1 MSDCYHLCMCC
12 VLQGCVVCM
21 SGVLGAYCWE
31 SAHRRCAAATPLDPD
46 GRVVLARVWLAG
58 KLRAQAQVLK
68 KAVADEQ
75 ARNVEFKVSR
85 RFIVAAVCHHFLNMI
100 YRMSLKDK
108 EQAMRK
114 LLQEVESLNF
124 CNQQLTKR
132 VSFLQEELEEDRS
145 KKTKQKKQ
153 HASSVHQ
160 GIIDAELQ
168 SRIEENEKLHLQLKL
183 KSCEKELKEV
193 SLKNELS
200 ESKLAELTVRLEKE
214 LQEAKTIIEQN
225 VHFRDAGDERAP
237 GMDVPVTWH
246 SYESSVRSLLWQLAE
261 LVPELSQTL
270 STLHT
275 YAEQRVR
282 LLLTGAICGLD
293 PQLAQG
299 PLQVFAQHLHGNVAY
314 LQPIEEAYQA
324 YFDTICQ
331 RELYILDGGPTL
343 SPLSA
348 ALCRYVSYLHKL
360 LPYVALSLR
369 AGASSPTSEV
379 KCHELRAKLGHVVN
393 RVVIKFDKMSR
404 YLLLLS
410 TKGCEPGSNT
420 CRCAG
425 YLAVVGKLVGIT
437 KCLWD
442 DFEEVKRQLSSL
454 MLFEHELPTVSL
466 EAKNT
471 DDCLVSSLASVANSC
486 KKASAA
492 SLSRALEA
500 KVLLSK
506 EAYQCRGFSSH
517 TKPPLCKAHLG
528 PHAALLRQR
537 GAAYLRTCQLYTKSP
552 ECVPYGIAIENSGAL
567 QSHVE
572 NKESFAQQL
581 ESLKNKVWKLE
592 EEKEHWMLEWQL
604 LQAKYERQAKDVLPV
619 SGLSQ
624 GEGDGH
630 DGQLI
635 VDHFKARIK
644 EMIRQNQLADSKAV
658 YYYSECKALQKRL
671 HLAEEQQLE
680 LERQLQ
686 DKQLA
691 LQQLRDEMRSTA
703 HSYEDQLST
712 MSEHLASMNEK
723 LTQQKDEIDA
733 LRHSSSSTK
742 VTRQTTQSRTDWS
755 AADDLL
761 DATPEETPSSSA
773 AQPPESP
780 EMQDHTPSQPSTSQA
795 VATRQLR
802 PPEVR
807 RPPDRYGDFV

>member
-1 MSDCYHLCMCC
+1 MD
-12 VLQGCVVCM
+12 
-21 SGVLGAYCWE
+21 E
-31 SAHRRCAAATPLDPD
+31 SASPEGGLPAKYQK
-46 GRVVLARVWLAG
+46 LAYEYS

-75 ARNVEFKVSR
+75 AKNAELKD
-85 RFIVAAVCHHFLNMI
+85 C
-100 YRMSLKDK
+100 LKDK
-108 EQAMRK
+108 DQGMRK

-145 KKTKQKKQ
+145 RKNKKH
-153 HASSVHQ
+153 HAAATASPMHQ

-168 SRIEENEKLHLQLKL
+168 SRIEENEKLHLQVSAAELEHKQTVEKLEMELDKVRQALATHEDQLSDAVGRREEQISRLTQERAKLELKL

-193 SLKNELS
+193 SMKNELS
-200 ESKLAELTVRLEKE
+200 ESKLAEVTEILGSRLE
-214 LQEAKTIIEQN
+214 EARTIVEQN
-225 VHFRDAGDERAP
+225 VHFRDVGDGRAS
-237 GMDVPVTWH
+237 GLDVPVTRH
-246 SYESSVRSLLWQLAE
+246 SHENGVRALLWQLAE
-261 LVPELSQTL
+261 LVPEVSQAL

-282 LLLTGAICGLD
+282 LLLAGAICGLD
-293 PQLAQG
+293 PQLAQA

-324 YFDTICQ
+324 YFDAICQ
-331 RELYILDGGPTL
+331 QELYIFDGGPVI
-343 SPLSA
+343 SPMSA
-348 ALCRYVSYLHKL
+348 ALSRYVSYLNKL
-360 LPYVALSLR
+360 LPYVALSLK
-369 AGASSPTSEV
+369 AGASSPTSDM

-393 RVVIKFDKMSR
+393 RVVVKFDKMSR

-410 TKGCEPGSNT
+410 AKGCEPGSKMCHCT
-420 CRCAG
+420 G

-437 KCLWD
+437 KCLWE
-442 DFEEVKRQLSSL
+442 DFEDVKRQLSSL
-454 MLFEHELPTVSL
+454 MLLEHELPTVSS
-466 EAKNT
+466 EARTT

-486 KKASAA
+486 KK
-492 SLSRALEA
+492 LSRALEG

-506 EAYQCRGFSSH
+506 EAYQCRGLIR
-517 TKPPLCKAHLG
+517 TKPLCTSHLG

-537 GAAYLRTCQLYTKSP
+537 GTAYLRTCQLYTRSP
-552 ECVPYGIAIENSGAL
+552 DCVPYSIAIENSGAL

-581 ESLKNKVWKLE
+581 ESLKNKVRKLE

-604 LQAKYERQAKDVLPV
+604 LQVKYERQAKDMLPV
-619 SGLSQ
+619 SGQLLNK

-630 DGQLI
+630 DGQVI
-635 VDHFKARIK
+635 AEHFKARIK

-671 HLAEEQQLE
+671 HLAEQHKVE
-680 LERQLQ
+680 LENQLQ
-686 DKQLA
+686 DTQLT

-703 HSYEDQLST
+703 RSYEDQLST

-742 VTRQTTQSRTDWS
+742 FGKK
-755 AADDLL
+755 LK
-761 DATPEETPSSSA
+761 PK
-773 AQPPESP
+773 
-780 EMQDHTPSQPSTSQA
+780 
-795 VATRQLR
+795 
-802 PPEVR
+802 
-807 RPPDRYGDFV
+807 

>member
-1 MSDCYHLCMCC
+1 MD
-12 VLQGCVVCM
+12 
-21 SGVLGAYCWE
+21 E
-31 SAHRRCAAATPLDPD
+31 SASPEGGLPAKYQK
-46 GRVVLARVWLAG
+46 LAYEYS

-75 ARNVEFKVSR
+75 AKNAELKD
-85 RFIVAAVCHHFLNMI
+85 C
-100 YRMSLKDK
+100 LKDK
-108 EQAMRK
+108 DQGMRK

-145 KKTKQKKQ
+145 RKNKKKH
-153 HASSVHQ
+153 HAAATASPMHQ

-168 SRIEENEKLHLQLKL
+168 SRIEENEKLHLQVSAAELEHKQTVEKLEMELDKVRQALATHEDQLSDAVGRREEQISRLTQERAKLELKL

-193 SLKNELS
+193 SMKNELS
-200 ESKLAELTVRLEKE
+200 ESKLAEVTEILGSRLE
-214 LQEAKTIIEQN
+214 EARTIVEQN
-225 VHFRDAGDERAP
+225 VHFRDVGDGRAS
-237 GMDVPVTWH
+237 GLDVPVTRH
-246 SYESSVRSLLWQLAE
+246 SHENGVRALLWQLAE
-261 LVPELSQTL
+261 LVPEVSQAL

-282 LLLTGAICGLD
+282 LLLAGAICGLD
-293 PQLAQG
+293 PQLAQA

-324 YFDTICQ
+324 YFDAICQ
-331 RELYILDGGPTL
+331 QELYIFDGGPVI
-343 SPLSA
+343 SPMSA
-348 ALCRYVSYLHKL
+348 ALSRYVSYLNKL
-360 LPYVALSLR
+360 LPYVALSLK
-369 AGASSPTSEV
+369 AGASSPTSDM

-393 RVVIKFDKMSR
+393 RVVVKFDKMSR

-410 TKGCEPGSNT
+410 AKGCEPGSKMCHCT
-420 CRCAG
+420 G

-437 KCLWD
+437 KCLWE
-442 DFEEVKRQLSSL
+442 DFEDVKRQLSSL
-454 MLFEHELPTVSL
+454 MLLEHELPTVSS
-466 EAKNT
+466 EARTT

-486 KKASAA
+486 KK
-492 SLSRALEA
+492 LSRALEG

-506 EAYQCRGFSSH
+506 EAYQCRGLIR
-517 TKPPLCKAHLG
+517 TKPLCTSHLG

-537 GAAYLRTCQLYTKSP
+537 GTAYLRTCQLYTRSP
-552 ECVPYGIAIENSGAL
+552 DCVPYSIAIENSGAL

-581 ESLKNKVWKLE
+581 ESLKNKVRKLE

-604 LQAKYERQAKDVLPV
+604 LQVKYERQAKDMLPV
-619 SGLSQ
+619 SGQLLNK

-630 DGQLI
+630 DGQVI
-635 VDHFKARIK
+635 AEHFKARIK

-671 HLAEEQQLE
+671 HLAEQHKVE
-680 LERQLQ
+680 LENQLQ
-686 DKQLA
+686 DTQLT

-703 HSYEDQLST
+703 RSYEDQLST

-742 VTRQTTQSRTDWS
+742 FGKK
-755 AADDLL
+755 LK
-761 DATPEETPSSSA
+761 PK
-773 AQPPESP
+773 
-780 EMQDHTPSQPSTSQA
+780 
-795 VATRQLR
+795 
-802 PPEVR
+802 
-807 RPPDRYGDFV
+807 

>member
-1 MSDCYHLCMCC
+1 MDESSSPECGLPAKYQKL
-12 VLQGCVVCM
+12 
-21 SGVLGAYCWE
+21 AYE
-31 SAHRRCAAATPLDPD
+31 YS
-46 GRVVLARVWLAG
+46 

-75 ARNVEFKVSR
+75 ARNAEFKD
-85 RFIVAAVCHHFLNMI
+85 A
-100 YRMSLKDK
+100 LKDK

-132 VSFLQEELEEDRS
+132 VGFLQEELEEDRS
-145 KKTKQKKQ
+145 KKNKKKQ
-153 HASSVHQ
+153 HASSMHQ
-160 GIIDAELQ
+160 GVIDAELQ
-168 SRIEENEKLHLQLKL
+168 SRIEENEKLHLQVSAAELEHRQTVEKLEAKLEEVHQVLATHEDQLSDAVAKREEQINRLTQERAKLELKL

-193 SLKNELS
+193 SMKNELS
-200 ESKLAELTVRLEKE
+200 ESKLAELTVRLERE
-214 LQEAKTIIEQN
+214 LQEAKTTIEQN
-225 VHFRDAGDERAP
+225 VHFRDAGDGRAP

-246 SYESSVRSLLWQLAE
+246 SHESNVRALLWQLAE
-261 LVPELSQTL
+261 LVPELSQAL

-331 RELYILDGGPTL
+331 QELYILDGGPPL

-360 LPYVALSLR
+360 LPYAVLSLR
-369 AGASSPTSEV
+369 ASSPTSEA
-379 KCHELRAKLGHVVN
+379 KCHELRAKLEYVVN
-393 RVVIKFDKMSR
+393 RVVVKFDKMSR

-410 TKGCEPGSNT
+410 TKGCEPGSKA
-420 CRCAG
+420 CCCAG

-437 KCLWD
+437 KCLWE
-442 DFEEVKRQLSSL
+442 DFEDVKRQLSSL
-454 MLFEHELPTVSL
+454 MLFEHELPTVPL
-466 EAKNT
+466 EAQTT
-471 DDCLVSSLASVANSC
+471 DDCLVSSLASVANCC
-486 KKASAA
+486 KK
-492 SLSRALEA
+492 LSRALEA

-506 EAYQCRGFSSH
+506 EAYQCRGSR
-517 TKPPLCKAHLG
+517 TKPSLCKSHLG

-537 GAAYLRTCQLYTKSP
+537 GTAYLRTCQLYTRSP

-581 ESLKNKVWKLE
+581 ESLKSKVWKLE

-604 LQAKYERQAKDVLPV
+604 LQAKYERQAKTMLPV
-619 SGLSQ
+619 SGQSQ

-635 VDHFKARIK
+635 MDHFKARIK

-671 HLAEEQQLE
+671 HLAEQHQLE
-680 LERQLQ
+680 LEKQLQ

-691 LQQLRDEMRSTA
+691 LQQLKDEMRSTA

-742 VTRQTTQSRTDWS
+742 FGGKK
-755 AADDLL
+755 LK
-761 DATPEETPSSSA
+761 PK
-773 AQPPESP
+773 
-780 EMQDHTPSQPSTSQA
+780 
-795 VATRQLR
+795 
-802 PPEVR
+802 
-807 RPPDRYGDFV
+807 

>member
-1 MSDCYHLCMCC
+1 MDESSSPECGLPAKYQKL
-12 VLQGCVVCM
+12 
-21 SGVLGAYCWE
+21 AYE
-31 SAHRRCAAATPLDPD
+31 YS
-46 GRVVLARVWLAG
+46 

-75 ARNVEFKVSR
+75 ARNVEFKD
-85 RFIVAAVCHHFLNMI
+85 A
-100 YRMSLKDK
+100 LKDK

-168 SRIEENEKLHLQLKL
+168 SRIEENEKLHLQVSAAELEHRETVEKLEAKLEEVQQVLATHEDQLSDAVTKREEQINRLTQERAKLELKL

-200 ESKLAELTVRLEKE
+200 ESKLAELTVRLERE

-225 VHFRDAGDERAP
+225 VHFRDAGDGRAP

-425 YLAVVGKLVGIT
+425 YLAVVGKLVGIA
-437 KCLWD
+437 KCLWE

-486 KKASAA
+486 KK
-492 SLSRALEA
+492 LSRALEA

-528 PHAALLRQR
+528 T
-537 GAAYLRTCQLYTKSP
+537 TC
-552 ECVPYGIAIENSGAL
+552 
-567 QSHVE
+567 
-572 NKESFAQQL
+572 
-581 ESLKNKVWKLE
+581 
-592 EEKEHWMLEWQL
+592 
-604 LQAKYERQAKDVLPV
+604 
-619 SGLSQ
+619 
-624 GEGDGH
+624 
-630 DGQLI
+630 
-635 VDHFKARIK
+635 
-644 EMIRQNQLADSKAV
+644 
-658 YYYSECKALQKRL
+658 
-671 HLAEEQQLE
+671 
-680 LERQLQ
+680 
-686 DKQLA
+686 
-691 LQQLRDEMRSTA
+691 
-703 HSYEDQLST
+703 
-712 MSEHLASMNEK
+712 
-723 LTQQKDEIDA
+723 
-733 LRHSSSSTK
+733 
-742 VTRQTTQSRTDWS
+742 
-755 AADDLL
+755 
-761 DATPEETPSSSA
+761 
-773 AQPPESP
+773 
-780 EMQDHTPSQPSTSQA
+780 STSQA
-795 VATRQLR
+795 EGRSLPQNMSAVH
-802 PPEVR
+802 EKS
-807 RPPDRYGDFV
+807 

>member
-1 MSDCYHLCMCC
+1 MD
-12 VLQGCVVCM
+12 
-21 SGVLGAYCWE
+21 E
-31 SAHRRCAAATPLDPD
+31 SSSPECGLPAKYQK
-46 GRVVLARVWLAG
+46 LAFEYS

-75 ARNVEFKVSR
+75 ARNVEFKD
-85 RFIVAAVCHHFLNMI
+85 A
-100 YRMSLKDK
+100 LKDK

-145 KKTKQKKQ
+145 KKNKKKQ
-153 HASSVHQ
+153 HASSMHQ

-168 SRIEENEKLHLQLKL
+168 SRIEENEKLHLQVSAAELEHRQTVEKLEAKLEEVQQVLATHEDQLSDAVTKREEQINRLTQERAKLELKL
-183 KSCEKELKEV
+183 KACEKELKEV
-193 SLKNELS
+193 SMRNELS
-200 ESKLAELTVRLEKE
+200 ESKLAELTVRLERE

-225 VHFRDAGDERAP
+225 VHFRDAGDGRAP

-246 SYESSVRSLLWQLAE
+246 WHESSVRSLLWQLAE
-261 LVPELSQTL
+261 LVPELSQAL

-299 PLQVFAQHLHGNVAY
+299 PLQLFAQHLHGNVAY

-331 RELYILDGGPTL
+331 QELYILDGGPTL

-393 RVVIKFDKMSR
+393 RVVVKFDKMSR

-410 TKGCEPGSNT
+410 TKGCEPGSKT
-420 CRCAG
+420 CHCSG

-437 KCLWD
+437 KCLWE
-442 DFEEVKRQLSSL
+442 DFEDVKRQLSSL

-466 EAKNT
+466 EAKTT

-486 KKASAA
+486 KK
-492 SLSRALEA
+492 LSRALEA

-517 TKPPLCKAHLG
+517 TKPPLCKSHLG

-537 GAAYLRTCQLYTKSP
+537 GTAYLRTCQLYTKSP

-604 LQAKYERQAKDVLPV
+604 LQAKYERQAKDMLPV

-624 GEGDGH
+624 GDGH

-635 VDHFKARIK
+635 VDHFKARVK
-644 EMIRQNQLADSKAV
+644 EMVRQNQLADSKAV

-671 HLAEEQQLE
+671 QLAEQQQLE
-680 LERQLQ
+680 LEKQLQ

-742 VTRQTTQSRTDWS
+742 GFGKK
-755 AADDLL
+755 LK
-761 DATPEETPSSSA
+761 PK
-773 AQPPESP
+773 
-780 EMQDHTPSQPSTSQA
+780 
-795 VATRQLR
+795 
-802 PPEVR
+802 
-807 RPPDRYGDFV
+807 

>member
-1 MSDCYHLCMCC
+1 MD
-12 VLQGCVVCM
+12 
-21 SGVLGAYCWE
+21 E
-31 SAHRRCAAATPLDPD
+31 SASPEGGLPAKYQK
-46 GRVVLARVWLAG
+46 LAYEYS

-75 ARNVEFKVSR
+75 AKNAELKD
-85 RFIVAAVCHHFLNMI
+85 C
-100 YRMSLKDK
+100 LKDK
-108 EQAMRK
+108 DQGMRK

-145 KKTKQKKQ
+145 RKNKKKH
-153 HASSVHQ
+153 HAAATASPMHQ

-168 SRIEENEKLHLQLKL
+168 SRIEENEKLHLQVSAAELEHKQTVEKLEMELDKVRQALATHEDQLSDAVGRREEQISRLTQERAKLELKL

-193 SLKNELS
+193 SMKNELS
-200 ESKLAELTVRLEKE
+200 ESKLAEVTEILGSRLE
-214 LQEAKTIIEQN
+214 EARTIVEQN
-225 VHFRDAGDERAP
+225 VHFRDVGDGRAP
-237 GMDVPVTWH
+237 GLDVPVTRH
-246 SYESSVRSLLWQLAE
+246 SHENGVRALLWQLAE
-261 LVPELSQTL
+261 LVPEVSQAL

-282 LLLTGAICGLD
+282 LLLAGAICGLD
-293 PQLAQG
+293 PQLAQA

-324 YFDTICQ
+324 YFDAICQ
-331 RELYILDGGPTL
+331 QELYILDGGPVI
-343 SPLSA
+343 SPMSA
-348 ALCRYVSYLHKL
+348 ALSRYVSYLNKL
-360 LPYVALSLR
+360 LPYVALSLK
-369 AGASSPTSEV
+369 AGASSPTSDM

-393 RVVIKFDKMSR
+393 RVVVKFDKMSR

-410 TKGCEPGSNT
+410 AKGCEPGSKMCHCT
-420 CRCAG
+420 G

-437 KCLWD
+437 KCLWE
-442 DFEEVKRQLSSL
+442 DFEDVKRQLSSL
-454 MLFEHELPTVSL
+454 MLLEHELPTVSS
-466 EAKNT
+466 EARTT

-486 KKASAA
+486 KK
-492 SLSRALEA
+492 LSRALEG

-506 EAYQCRGFSSH
+506 EAYQCRGLIR
-517 TKPPLCKAHLG
+517 TKPLCTSHLG

-537 GAAYLRTCQLYTKSP
+537 GTAYLRTCQLYTRSP
-552 ECVPYGIAIENSGAL
+552 DCVPYSIAIENSGAL

-581 ESLKNKVWKLE
+581 ESLKNKVRKLE

-604 LQAKYERQAKDVLPV
+604 LQVKYERQAKDMLPV
-619 SGLSQ
+619 SGQLLNK

-630 DGQLI
+630 DGQVI
-635 VDHFKARIK
+635 AEHFKARIK

-671 HLAEEQQLE
+671 HLAEQHKVE
-680 LERQLQ
+680 LENQLQ
-686 DKQLA
+686 DTQLT

-703 HSYEDQLST
+703 RSYEDQLST

-742 VTRQTTQSRTDWS
+742 FGKK
-755 AADDLL
+755 LK
-761 DATPEETPSSSA
+761 PK
-773 AQPPESP
+773 
-780 EMQDHTPSQPSTSQA
+780 
-795 VATRQLR
+795 
-802 PPEVR
+802 
-807 RPPDRYGDFV
+807 

>member
-1 MSDCYHLCMCC
+1 MDESSSPECGLPAKYQKL
-12 VLQGCVVCM
+12 
-21 SGVLGAYCWE
+21 AYE
-31 SAHRRCAAATPLDPD
+31 YS
-46 GRVVLARVWLAG
+46 

-75 ARNVEFKVSR
+75 ARNVEFKD
-85 RFIVAAVCHHFLNMI
+85 A
-100 YRMSLKDK
+100 LKDK

-168 SRIEENEKLHLQLKL
+168 SRIEENEKLHLQVSAAELEHRETVEKLEAKLEEVQQVLATHEDQLSDAVTKREEQINRLTQERAKLELKL

-225 VHFRDAGDERAP
+225 VHFRDAGDGRSP

-437 KCLWD
+437 KCLWE

-471 DDCLVSSLASVANSC
+471 DDCLVSSLASVANCC
-486 KKASAA
+486 KK
-492 SLSRALEA
+492 LSRALEA

-604 LQAKYERQAKDVLPV
+604 LQAKYERQAKDMLPV

-671 HLAEEQQLE
+671 HLAEEQQLK

-742 VTRQTTQSRTDWS
+742 VFGKK
-755 AADDLL
+755 LK
-761 DATPEETPSSSA
+761 PK
-773 AQPPESP
+773 
-780 EMQDHTPSQPSTSQA
+780 
-795 VATRQLR
+795 
-802 PPEVR
+802 
-807 RPPDRYGDFV
+807 